1 MSKKSAALGSVK
13 LSLDIS
19 DQYGRDASA
28 GIVTDPKATYQETT
42 IEANPETGRYEKT
55 ESDIQ
60 NPVRKDVD
68 KRQDEL
74 NFYKGQVSALQDV
87 CEVADKKVFDAVTEI
102 NSKKNEIIQIVT
114 EATAISCGCSS
125 TSPVSSVVNGV
136 TLGVGRTFVEDYA
149 FIKTYGG
156 MDSSSDNPYESID
169 ESAMSQNN
177 IGTGFESGYTANYV
191 EESGDPTTGTP
202 IYGYRTLT
210 GLAALNPITFQP
222 IGDCDDDDCAARLAQ
237 IQAIATEIDTLR
249 SGIDGQLITDTNT
262 VKEEKSQNQLFVWS
276 YEHTEKSNADTRQQK
291 ENVQNV
297 LENQSGFEA

>member
-42 IEANPETGRYEKT
+42 IEANSETGRYEKT

-74 NFYKGQVSALQDV
+74 DFYKGQVSALQDV

-102 NSKKNEIIQIVT
+102 NSKKNQIIQIVT

-156 MDSSSDNPYESID
+156 MDSNSDNPYESID
-169 ESAMSQNN
+169 ESTMTQNN

-210 GLAALNPITFQP
+210 GLAIPFNFAGN
-222 IGDCDDDDCAARLAQ
+222 CDDDDCAAKLAQ

-262 VKEEKSQNQLFVWS
+262 VKEEKSKNQLFVWS
-276 YEHTEKSNADTRQQK
+276 YEHTEKSTANTKQK
-291 ENVQNV
+291 TENVQNV
-297 LENQSGFEA
+297 IENQSGFEG